1 MNAHVICDRGTN
13 LLYPGE
19 TVRLLRELPE
29 SGLPQFKEGTVT
41 GVTPPGEGEARTVE
55 VRFYRNGEA
64 VTVSLPFDDI
74 ELVIDQSLLFRTA
87 VFWSLQEPCNKLVEL
102 AVNSLLDNGFL
113 LRDGLNVARLHY
125 DRADRWWKWGEKIS
139 DRTGALV
146 VTSAPAWDGCVV
158 AFSGRQRFHLEFRL
172 RGRRDPVIFLH
183 EREAAYADQIM
194 ATESA
199 MSLARVLMNMSSAV
213 GAQYCAF
220 PVADP
225 WIQDEDWQSLM
236 RPPLYPDFFMLPETE
251 LPEGMPGFREI
262 KLTENRAVWT
272 WLPMKG
278 SPLEVAFHR
287 TDEEL
292 NRNRLRKLN
301 ALGEKYY
308 DQMYESGRGANG
320 CYSNAKDAFYD
331 AIGLANE
338 LGLTEEAEALSKRL
352 EHIKAVFR
360 SQFT

>member
-1 MNAHVICDRGTN
+1 
-13 LLYPGE
+13 LFYPRE

-29 SGLPQFKEGTVT
+29 SALPEYKEGTVS
-41 GVTPPGEGEARTVE
+41 GVTGEGEARTVE
-55 VRFYRNGEA
+55 VRFYRKAEA
-64 VTVSLPFDDI
+64 VDVRLPFEDV
-74 ELVIDQSLLFRTA
+74 ELVIEQSLLFRTA
-87 VFWSLQEPCNKLVEL
+87 VFWALQEPRDKLVEL
-102 AVNSLLDNGFL
+102 AIHSLLDSGFL
-113 LRDGLNVARLHY
+113 MRNGLNVARLHY
-125 DRADRWWKWGEKIS
+125 DRNDRWWKWGEKIS
-139 DRTGALV
+139 DPTGALA
-146 VTSAPAWDGCVV
+146 VTSSTTWDGCVV
-158 AFSGRQRFHLEFRL
+158 AFSGLQRFHLEFRL
-172 RGRRDPVIFLH
+172 RGRGDPVIFLH
-183 EREAAYADQIM
+183 EREDVYADQVR

-199 MSLARVLMNMSSAV
+199 MSVARVLMSLSSAV
-213 GAQYCAF
+213 GARYCAF

-225 WIQDEDWQSLM
+225 WLQDEDWQSLM

-251 LPEGMPGFREI
+251 LPEGLPGFRGI

-331 AIGLANE
+331 AIGLAKE
-338 LGLTEEAEALSKRL
+338 LGLKEEAEALSKRL

-360 SQFT
+360 SQFS

>member
-1 MNAHVICDRGTN
+1 
-13 LLYPGE
+13 
-19 TVRLLRELPE
+19 
-29 SGLPQFKEGTVT
+29 
-41 GVTPPGEGEARTVE
+41 
-55 VRFYRNGEA
+55 
-64 VTVSLPFDDI
+64 
-74 ELVIDQSLLFRTA
+74 
-87 VFWSLQEPCNKLVEL
+87 
-102 AVNSLLDNGFL
+102 
-113 LRDGLNVARLHY
+113 
-125 DRADRWWKWGEKIS
+125 
-139 DRTGALV
+139 

-158 AFSGRQRFHLEFRL
+158 AFSGLQRFHLEFRL

-183 EREAAYADQIM
+183 EREEAYADQIK
-194 ATESA
+194 TTQPA
-199 MSLARVLMNMSSAV
+199 MSLARVLMNLSSVV

-225 WIQDEDWQSLM
+225 WLQDEDWQSLM
-236 RPPLYPDFFMLPETE
+236 RAPLYPDFFMVPETE
-251 LPEGMPGFREI
+251 MPEGLPGFREI

-278 SPLEVAFHR
+278 SPIEVGFHR

-292 NRNRLRKLN
+292 NRNRLRKLT

-320 CYSNAKDAFYD
+320 CYSSAKDAFYD

-338 LGLTEEAEALSKRL
+338 LGLKEEAEALCKRL

-360 SQFT
+360 SQFS

>member
-1 MNAHVICDRGTN
+1 
-13 LLYPGE
+13 
-19 TVRLLRELPE
+19 VRLLRELPE
-29 SGLPQFKEGTVT
+29 SALPQYKEGRVMA
-41 GVTPPGEGEARTVE
+41 VPPPADGEPRTVE
-55 VRFYRNGEA
+55 VRFYRNEEA
-64 VTVSLPFDDI
+64 VTLSLPFNDL
-74 ELVIDQSLLFRTA
+74 ELVIEQSILFRTA
-87 VFWSLQEPCNKLVEL
+87 VFWALQEPREKLVEL
-102 AVNSLLDNGFL
+102 AINSLLDSGFL

-125 DRADRWWKWGEKIS
+125 DRDDRWWKWGEKIS
-139 DRTGALV
+139 DPTGALA
-146 VTSAPAWDGCVV
+146 VTSSSTWDGCVV

-172 RGRRDPVIFLH
+172 HGRRDPVIFLH
-183 EREAAYADQIM
+183 EREAAYTDQIS

-199 MSLARVLMNMSSAV
+199 MSLARVIMNLSNAV
-213 GAQYCAF
+213 DARYCAF

-225 WIQDEDWQSLM
+225 WLQDEDWQSLM
-236 RPPLYPDFFMLPETE
+236 RPPLYPDFFMAPETA
-251 LPEGMPGFREI
+251 LPEGLPGFRAI
-262 KLTENRAVWT
+262 KLTENRMVWT

-278 SPLEVAFHR
+278 SPIEVRFQR

-292 NRNRLRKLN
+292 NRNRLRKLT

-320 CYSNAKDAFYD
+320 CYSSAKDAFYD

-338 LGLTEEAEALSKRL
+338 LGLKEEAEALSKRL

>member
-1 MNAHVICDRGTN
+1 
-13 LLYPGE
+13 
-19 TVRLLRELPE
+19 VRLLRELPE
-29 SGLPQFKEGTVT
+29 SALPQYKEGRVMA
-41 GVTPPGEGEARTVE
+41 VPPPADGEPRTVE
-55 VRFYRNGEA
+55 VRFYRNEEA
-64 VTVSLPFDDI
+64 VTLSLPFNDL
-74 ELVIDQSLLFRTA
+74 ELVIEQSILFRTA
-87 VFWSLQEPCNKLVEL
+87 VFWALQEPREKLVEL
-102 AVNSLLDNGFL
+102 AINSLLDSGFL

-125 DRADRWWKWGEKIS
+125 DRDDRWWKWGEKIS
-139 DRTGALV
+139 DPTGALA
-146 VTSAPAWDGCVV
+146 VTSSSTWDGCVV

-172 RGRRDPVIFLH
+172 HGRRDPVIFLH
-183 EREAAYADQIM
+183 EREAAYTDQIS

-199 MSLARVLMNMSSAV
+199 MSLARVIMNLSNAV
-213 GAQYCAF
+213 DARYCAF

-225 WIQDEDWQSLM
+225 WLQDEDWQSLM
-236 RPPLYPDFFMLPETE
+236 RPPLYPDFFMAPETA
-251 LPEGMPGFREI
+251 LPEGLPGFRAI
-262 KLTENRAVWT
+262 KLTENRMVWT

-278 SPLEVAFHR
+278 SPIEVGFQR

-292 NRNRLRKLN
+292 NRNRLRKLT

-320 CYSNAKDAFYD
+320 CYSSAKDAFYD

-338 LGLTEEAEALSKRL
+338 LGLKEEAEALSKRL

>member
-64 VTVSLPFDDI
+64 ITVSLPFDDI

>member
-1 MNAHVICDRGTN
+1 

-41 GVTPPGEGEARTVE
+41 GVTPAVEGEVRTVE

-102 AVNSLLDNGFL
+102 AVNSLLDSGFL

-125 DRADRWWKWGEKIS
+125 DRDDRWWKWGEKIS

-146 VTSAPAWDGCVV
+146 VTSAPAWGGCVV

-338 LGLTEEAEALSKRL
+338 LGMKEEAEALSKRL